1 MYIDRNC
8 GGAVYTNE
16 LLPNRRE
23 IKKSQQMFNLFYS
36 FIFSKQTMVAC
47 YTETIVNRERER
59 ERDIDSKHKLN
70 QRERE
75 RERESVP
82 ERKLFAIKLIATTHT
97 CDYYRKLFKQFD
109 FMLATQRFGAKMIP
123 SHSLYE

>member
-1 MYIDRNC
+1 MYIDRNY

-47 YTETIVNRERER
+47 YTETNVNRERK
-59 ERDIDSKHKLN
+59 IDSKHKLSQR

-75 RERESVP
+75 REQRESVSF
-82 ERKLFAIKLIATTHT
+82 LL
-97 CDYYRKLFKQFD
+97 
-109 FMLATQRFGAKMIP
+109 
-123 SHSLYE
+123 